1 MDGLGHYLS
10 EHSLNNG
17 VYFGAWKEIGAVDL
31 NNEGAVDLIW
41 QNATTNQVLFWFLDG
56 LGHYLSQQY
65 RNNGVNFGGWKVI
78 GAVDVNSDGAADLIW
93 QNATTNQVLFWFLDG
108 HGRYLSQRSLSNG
121 VNFGSWKVIGAADV
135 NSDGAVDLIWQ
146 KATTNRVLFRFLD
159 GHGHYLSQ
167 QYLSNGVSFGSW
179 KVIGAADVNSDGAVD
194 LIWQNATTNQVL
206 FWFLDGHGHYL
217 SQQYLNNG
225 MNFGAWKVKP

>member
-1 MDGLGHYLS
+1 MEGDWSGDVNS
-10 EHSLNNG
+10 
-17 VYFGAWKEIGAVDL
+17 D
-31 NNEGAVDLIW
+31 GAVDLIW

-56 LGHYLSQQY
+56 
-65 RNNGVNFGGWKVI
+65 
-78 GAVDVNSDGAADLIW
+78 
-93 QNATTNQVLFWFLDG
+93 
-108 HGRYLSQRSLSNG
+108 
-121 VNFGSWKVIGAADV
+121 
-135 NSDGAVDLIWQ
+135 
-146 KATTNRVLFRFLD
+146 
-159 GHGHYLSQ
+159 HGHYLSQ
-167 QYLSNGVSFGSW
+167 QDLSNGVSFGSW